1 MRILNLEPDGYST
14 DARAILEGVGE
25 YVDACWNL
33 TTVDALIVRL
43 AYRID
48 ADFLSE
54 FPRLKYIL
62 SATTGLDHIDLIEAE
77 KRGIKVLSLKGETGF
92 LRSIPATAELT
103 WGLILSLLRN
113 IPAAVQS
120 VKSGEWD
127 RDAYKG
133 HDLRGKTLGI
143 IGMGRVGRQV
153 ARFGDAFGM
162 SVIGHDK
169 TFPRNAE
176 MYWQLDDLLRQA
188 DIISIHVPLDE
199 STRGMI
205 GATEFS
211 LMKKGAYLINTSR
224 GEVIDEPA
232 LLHALENGHLA
243 GAAVDVMND
252 ERGIRNPGLLE
263 YARTHDNLIIT
274 PHIGGCTFESMAATE
289 IFMANKLAGAV
300 SGNR

>member
-14 DARAILEGVGE
+14 DARAILEGLGE
-25 YVDACWNL
+25 YTEDWREKSAEV
-33 TTVDALIVRL
+33 VIIRL
-43 AYRID
+43 WYQVNKRW
-48 ADFLSE
+48 LSE

-62 SATTGLDHIDLIEAE
+62 SATTGLDHIDLEAADE
-77 KRGIKVLSLKGETGF
+77 RGIRVLSLKGETGF
-92 LRSIPATAELT
+92 LRTIPATAELT
-103 WGLILSLLRN
+103 WGLILSLTRN
-113 IPAAVQS
+113 IPAAFNS

-127 RDAYKG
+127 RDSYKG

-162 SVIGHDK
+162 RVIGHDK

-176 MYWQLDDLLRQA
+176 MYWRLDDLLSQA
-188 DIISIHVPLDE
+188 DIISVHVPLDE

-205 GATEFS
+205 GATEFW
-211 LMKKGAYLINTSR
+211 LMKNGAYFINTSR
-224 GEVIDEPA
+224 GEIIDEPA
-232 LLHALENGHLA
+232 LLHALENGPLA
-243 GAAVDVMND
+243 GAAVDVMQD
-252 ERGIRNPGLLE
+252 ERGIRNPGLLA

-274 PHIGGCTFESMAATE
+274 PDIGGCTFESMAATE
-289 IFMANKLAGAV
+289 IFVAQKLAEAV